1 MKILKRTLPVALA
14 SLLILNSAVPALA
27 AETSSEAPSEKE
39 EVIYITLDADGKLK
53 NSYVVNSFSGGN
65 ITDYGDYASVKMLNT
80 SESLLPGRIDGCGNP
95 LEHFPA
101 LLPGREGIL
110 CG

>member
-53 NSYVVNSFSGGN
+53 NSYVVNCPLPAK
-65 ITDYGDYASVKMLNT
+65 IDRKKVKKT
-80 SESLLPGRIDGCGNP
+80 E
-95 LEHFPA
+95 
-101 LLPGREGIL
+101 
-110 CG
+110 

>member
-39 EVIYITLDADGKLK
+39 EVIYITLDADGKLL
-53 NSYVVNSFSGGN
+53 
-65 ITDYGDYASVKMLNT
+65 TT
-80 SESLLPGRIDGCGNP
+80 
-95 LEHFPA
+95 
-101 LLPGREGIL
+101 
-110 CG
+110 

>member
-53 NSYVVNSFSGGN
+53 TVMWSTAFPEGTLPTTA
-65 ITDYGDYASVKMLNT
+65 IML
-80 SESLLPGRIDGCGNP
+80 P
-95 LEHFPA
+95 
-101 LLPGREGIL
+101 
-110 CG
+110 

>member
-53 NSYVVNSFSGGN
+53 TVMWS
-65 ITDYGDYASVKMLNT
+65 TA
-80 SESLLPGRIDGCGNP
+80 
-95 LEHFPA
+95 FPA
-101 LLPGREGIL
+101 GTLPTTAIML
-110 CG
+110 P